1 MEELGRGTCVRLP
14 GAPAV
19 LAGRGGVQGQ
29 PRDEE
34 RRRGGQAGAQRA
46 EEWRPRERSEAQ
58 EQVLQGEQ

>member
-1 MEELGRGTCVRLP
+1 MRLP

>member
-1 MEELGRGTCVRLP
+1 MRLP

-34 RRRGGQAGAQRA
+34 RRPGRQAGAGRA
-46 EEWRPRERSEAQ
+46 EERRPRERSEAK